1 MRGVSL
7 EFLSAEQVEAFGR
20 FTGAPSRSE
29 SDRVCVLS
37 DTDVQRVRQRRRPQN
52 RLGFAVQ
59 LVTVRMLGR
68 FLSDP
73 LEVPWE
79 IVERLAGQ
87 VDVEDPSCLKQYAQ
101 RLPTQHEHAREITAV
116 YGYRPFEDTTAQGE
130 FREFVAARAWTTIEG
145 PRKLFERAA
154 AWLLRHK
161 VLLPGIT
168 TLARRV
174 GEIRDEQTERLYVA
188 VGGLV
193 TPEQAG
199 ELERLVQAGDGAHRS
214 ELERLRRGPTN
225 STPTELKQQAERLGE
240 LRAFELS
247 GVDVSRIPPNRLWHL
262 ARYGLGSKAATIRG
276 LSPARKTA
284 TVVAVVR
291 ALTQQATDDT
301 LDVFDA
307 LVRENLIRRAER
319 DSAKTR
325 LQSLPRLSRASITVA
340 TGLKTVLG
348 QLRESGQSLD
358 ADVVWTALETAV
370 GQSQLAEAL
379 DAVEELTVDQG
390 EPDAAARAEL
400 LDRFPT
406 IRKAVAALADG
417 VPFGAAEGGGEVLA
431 EFQRLPQLFP
441 SRCRKLSTAQI
452 SAELVGSSWRRLV
465 LGNPELAAD
474 QVDQRAY
481 ISAVSE
487 TFHSRLRRGDVFA
500 DGGLRWADPR
510 AKLLDTQQWQAAK
523 PEVLTSLE
531 LPEQPEAHL
540 AELTGKLDAGYRVVA
555 DRAHDSAEQPATV
568 STDGR
573 LHLDKLQAQE
583 TTDEQTELSRVCAAM
598 LPQIDLPDLI
608 MEVHGWTG
616 CLDEYTHLSEAEARM
631 SELPT
636 SVAACLVAEACNVG
650 FTPVIHS
657 GHSALRR
664 TRLSH
669 VQQNYL
675 RPETHRAANARL
687 LDVQDG
693 IDLVGQWGTGAVA
706 SVDGLRFVVP
716 SASVRAGANPRYFGQ
731 RGKGVTWLNYVN
743 DQVAGL
749 GGLVVTGTVRD
760 SLHVLDGLLDLDGGP
775 RPEMIATDTASYS
788 DQVFG
793 LFALLGYQFSP
804 RLADMPDQKFWRID
818 PRADYG
824 SLNAL
829 AGDRRHVLD
838 LALIRRN
845 WPDLLRVAGSLST
858 GAIRASELMRITQGG
873 GSPTTLGKA
882 LAEYGRIAKTLHML
896 AFIDADETY
905 RRRIHTQLNTQES
918 RHALARRIF
927 HGKRG
932 QLYQPYRQG
941 QENQLGAL
949 GLVLNMVVLWNTVYL
964 DAIVAD
970 LRRRGYPVRDEDVA
984 RLSPLGW
991 GHINVQGRYAFTS
1004 NPPSELRALRDP
1016 NAPEEDL

>member
-1 MRGVSL
+1 MRAVSL
-7 EFLSAEQVEAFGR
+7 EFLSAEQVDAFGR
-20 FTGAPSRSE
+20 FTGAPSQSE
-29 SDRVCVLS
+29 LDRFCVLS
-37 DTDVQRVRQRRRPQN
+37 DTDVERARQRRRPQN

-68 FLSDP
+68 FLPDP

-79 IVERLAGQ
+79 IVERLAEQ
-87 VDVEDPSCLKQYAQ
+87 LDVEDPSCVKQYGQ
-101 RLPTQHEHAREITAV
+101 RLPTQHEHAREMTAV
-116 YGYRPFEDTTAQGE
+116 YGYRPFEDAGTQQE
-130 FREFVAARAWTTIEG
+130 FREFVAARAWTTTEG

-168 TLARRV
+168 TLAKRV
-174 GEIRDEQTERLYVA
+174 AEIRDEQAQRLYAA
-188 VGGLV
+188 VGALV
-193 TPEQAG
+193 SPAQAG
-199 ELERLVQAGDGAHRS
+199 ELEQLLFTGGARLS
-214 ELERLRRGPTN
+214 ELERLRRGPTDN
-225 STPTELKQQAERLGE
+225 TPTELKQQVERLGE
-240 LRAFELS
+240 LREFELID
-247 GVDVSRIPPNRLWHL
+247 VDATQIPPNRLWWL
-262 ARYGLGSKAATIRG
+262 ARYGLGSKASTIRG

-284 TVVAVVR
+284 TLVAMLRV
-291 ALTQQATDDT
+291 LTQQATDDT

-319 DSAKTR
+319 ESAKTR
-325 LQSLPRLSRASITVA
+325 LQSLPRLSRASVTLA

-348 QLRESGQSLD
+348 QLSESDQSLD
-358 ADVVWTALETAV
+358 AAAVWTALETAV
-370 GQSQLAEAL
+370 GRASLAEAL
-379 DAVEELTVDQG
+379 GVVDELTVDQG
-390 EPDAAARAEL
+390 DPEAAARAEL

-406 IRKAVAALADG
+406 IRKAVSSLVE

-441 SRCRKLSTAQI
+441 GQCRKLATSQI
-452 SAELVGSSWRRLV
+452 QSELVGSSWRRLV
-465 LGNPELAAD
+465 LGNPDLAAD

-481 ISAVSE
+481 ISAVAE
-487 TFHSRLRRGDVFA
+487 AFHTRLRRGDVFA
-500 DGGLRWADPR
+500 HGGLRWSDPR
-510 AKLLDTQQWQAAK
+510 EKLLDEQQWQTAK
-523 PEVLTSLE
+523 PDVLTSLE

-540 AELTGKLDAGYRVVA
+540 RALESKLDSAYRVIA
-555 DRAHDSAEQPATV
+555 DRAAGAEQQPATV
-568 STDGR
+568 DDQGR
-573 LHLDKLQAQE
+573 LHVAKLEPQAE
-583 TTDEQTELSRVCAAM
+583 ADEATELSRVCAGM
-598 LPQIDLPDLI
+598 LPRVDLPDLL

-616 CLDEYTHLSEAEARM
+616 CLEEYTHLSEAEARM
-631 SELPT
+631 SELPL

-650 FTPVIHS
+650 FTPVVQS
-657 GHSALRR
+657 GHSALSRA
-664 TRLSH
+664 RLSH

-675 RPETHRAANARL
+675 RPDTHQVANARL
-687 LDVQDG
+687 LAAQAD
-693 IDLVGQWGTGAVA
+693 IDLVTQWGTGAVA

-749 GGLVVTGTVRD
+749 GGLVVTGTIRD

-775 RPEMIATDTASYS
+775 RPEMVATDSASYS

-804 RLADMPDQKFWRID
+804 RLADMPDQKFWRAD
-818 PRADYG
+818 PAADYG
-824 SLNAL
+824 ELNAL
-829 AGDRRHVLD
+829 TADRKHVLD
-838 LALIRRN
+838 RELIRRN

-858 GAIRASELMRITQGG
+858 GAMKASELMRITQGG
-873 GSPTTLGKA
+873 GTPTTLGKA

-896 AFIDADETY
+896 AFVDPDETY

-932 QLYQPYRQG
+932 QLYQSYRQG
-941 QENQLGAL
+941 QEDQLGAL

-964 DAIVAD
+964 DAIVKH
-970 LRRRGYPVRDEDVA
+970 LRQQGYPVRDEDLA

-991 GHINVQGRYAFTS
+991 QHINVQGRYAFTS

-1016 NAPEEDL
+1016 NELDEEL

>member
-20 FTGAPSRSE
+20 FTGAPSQSELDRS
-29 SDRVCVLS
+29 CVLS
-37 DTDVQRVRQRRRPQN
+37 DTDVARVLQRRRPQN

-59 LVTVRMLGR
+59 LVTVRILGR
-68 FLSDP
+68 FLPDP

-87 VDVEDPSCLKQYAQ
+87 VDVHDPSCLKQYAQ
-101 RLPTQHEHAREITAV
+101 RVPTQHEHAREITAV
-116 YGYRPFEDTTAQGE
+116 YGYRWFEDADAQQE
-130 FREFVAARAWTTIEG
+130 FREFVAARAWTSTEG
-145 PRKLFERAA
+145 PRKLFERAT

-161 VLLPGIT
+161 VLLPGVT

-174 GEIRDEQTERLYVA
+174 GEIRDEQTQRLYTA
-188 VGGLV
+188 VGALV
-193 TPEQAG
+193 SPEQAV
-199 ELERLVQAGDGAHRS
+199 ELEQSLRSGEASRLS
-214 ELERLRRGPTN
+214 ELERLRRSPTDN
-225 STPTELKQQAERLGE
+225 TPTELTRQVDRLGE
-240 LRAFELS
+240 LRAFEL
-247 GVDVSRIPPNRLWHL
+247 GEVDVTHIPPNRLWHL
-262 ARYGLGSKAATIRG
+262 ARYGLGSKASTIRG

-284 TVVAVVR
+284 TLVAMLRV
-291 ALTQQATDDT
+291 LTQQATDDT

-319 DSAKTR
+319 ESAKTR
-325 LQSLPRLSRASITVA
+325 LQSLPRLSRASITLA

-348 QLRESGQSLD
+348 QLSQSGQSLD
-358 ADVVWTALETAV
+358 ADAVWTALESEV
-370 GQSQLAEAL
+370 GQASLTEAL
-379 DAVEELTVDQG
+379 GVVDELTVDQG
-390 EPDAAARAEL
+390 DPDSAARAEL

-406 IRKAVAALADG
+406 IRKAAASLADG

-431 EFQRLPQLFP
+431 EIQRLPQLFP
-441 SRCRKLSTAQI
+441 GRCRKLSTSQI
-452 SAELVGSSWRRLV
+452 RSELVGSSWRRLV
-465 LGNPELAAD
+465 LGNPDLAAD

-481 ISAVSE
+481 ISAITE
-487 TFHSRLRRGDVFA
+487 AFHSRLRRGDVFA
-500 DGGLRWADPR
+500 HGGLRWSDPR
-510 AKLLDTQQWQAAK
+510 AKLLDESQWQAAK

-531 LPEQPEAHL
+531 LSEDPQPHL
-540 AELTGKLDAGYRVVA
+540 AELTGKLDTAYRVVA
-555 DRAHDSAEQPATV
+555 DRATEGVDQPATV
-568 STDGR
+568 GADGR
-573 LHLDKLQAQE
+573 LHLDKLEPQE
-583 TTDEQTELSRVCAAM
+583 ATEEQTELSRVCAAM
-598 LPQIDLPDLI
+598 MPQVDLPDLI

-616 CLDEYTHLSEAEARM
+616 CLAEYTHLSEADARM
-631 SELPT
+631 SELPL

-650 FTPVIHS
+650 FTPVIHPS
-657 GHSALRR
+657 HFALRR
-664 TRLSH
+664 SRLSH

-675 RPETHRAANARL
+675 RPDTHRAANARL
-687 LDVQDG
+687 LDAQAG
-693 IDLVGQWGTGAVA
+693 LDLVSQWGTGAVA

-731 RGKGVTWLNYVN
+731 RNKGVTWLNYVN

-760 SLHVLDGLLDLDGGP
+760 SLYVLDGLLDLDGGP
-775 RPEMIATDTASYS
+775 RPEMVATDSASYS

-804 RLADMPDQKFWRID
+804 RLADMPDQKFWRAD
-818 PRADYG
+818 PAADYG
-824 SLNAL
+824 PLNAL

-838 LALIRRN
+838 LELIRRN
-845 WPDLLRVAGSLST
+845 CPDLLRVVGSLAT
-858 GAIRASELMRITQGG
+858 GTMKASELMRITQGG
-873 GSPTTLGKA
+873 GTPTTLGKA

-896 AFIDADETY
+896 AFVDVDETY

-941 QENQLGAL
+941 QEDQLGAL

-964 DAIVAD
+964 DAIVKH
-970 LRRRGYPVRDEDVA
+970 LQSQGYPVRDEDLA

-991 GHINVQGRYAFTS
+991 QHINVQGRYAFSST
-1004 NPPSELRALRDP
+1004 PPSELRALRDP
-1016 NAPEEDL
+1016 NEPDDGL